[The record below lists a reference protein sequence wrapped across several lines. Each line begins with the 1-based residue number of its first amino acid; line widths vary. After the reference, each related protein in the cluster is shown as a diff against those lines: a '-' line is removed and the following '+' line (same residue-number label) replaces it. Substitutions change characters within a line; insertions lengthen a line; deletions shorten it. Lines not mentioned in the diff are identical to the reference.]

1 MYLTIVYPI
10 YIISINCILWI
21 PYLSLWILS
30 SNRQAFKLVITS
42 FETAF
47 KTYFILNFVISI
59 FINQYILHS
68 QQFGQLI
75 YIQTISN
82 ILNAIS
88 LFLIFWC
95 IFVFDASTSKVYW
108 KIALTFIVAIL
119 LTFRTTV
126 LFLLLK
132 SDDNSIIYIPFTN
145 IQVSLYNVEM
155 TSARVL
161 AIFAWKQAILTF
173 YRAKKGKNQS
183 VLIKCYPY
191 IKWDDD
197 NDNEE
202 KKINKIIDT
211 QNDNDD
217 KNNPLQII
225 KTLGI
230 DNILAYYISNV
241 SLIQSQISLIHKLI
255 TTETVTTETVTT
267 IKKCVNKNDIDVEDN
282 HYYIHF
288 MHSNSYLQLYFGTK
302 NQKMIRKYILY
313 NKFVHFVILLA
324 VIPYISLTFMPK
336 YYYTAAEA
344 LNENSSN
351 SEFHQNAAVS
361 KIVFNGGV
369 NIFT

>member
-95 IFVFDASTSKVYW
+95 IFVFDANTVKVFW
-108 KIALTFIVAIL
+108 KIAFSFL
-119 LTFRTTV
+119 LAAMFTFRTTM
-126 LFLLLK
+126 LFFLLK
-132 SDDNSIIYIPFTN
+132 TYDDSIIYIPATN

-155 TSARVL
+155 SSSRVL
-161 AIFAWKQAILTF
+161 AIFAWKQAIVTF
-173 YRAKKGKNQS
+173 YRSKIKKAKKIQS
-183 VLIKCYPY
+183 ILIKCNPY
-191 IKWDDD
+191 IRWDDD
-197 NDNEE
+197 D
-202 KKINKIIDT
+202 DT
-211 QNDNDD
+211 QHELHDNDD
-217 KNNPLQII
+217 KNNTLQII
-225 KTLGI
+225 KTLGGI
-230 DNILAYYISNV
+230 DNVLTYYISNV
-241 SLIQSQISLIHKLI
+241 SLIQSQISLIHQLI
-255 TTETVTTETVTT
+255 TCTT
-267 IKKCVNKNDIDVEDN
+267 ITVPGEDDN
-282 HYYIHF
+282 YYIHF
-288 MHSNSYLQLYFGTK
+288 IESNSYSQLYFGTK
-302 NQKMIRKYILY
+302 NHKMIRKYILN
-313 NKFVHFVILLA
+313 NKFIHFVILLA

-351 SEFHQNAAVS
+351 SEFHQNAA
-361 KIVFNGGV
+361 
-369 NIFT
+369 

>member
-95 IFVFDASTSKVYW
+95 IFVFDANTVKIFWKVAFSF
-108 KIALTFIVAIL
+108 ILAALF
-119 LTFRTTV
+119 TFRTTI
-126 LFLLLK
+126 LFFLLK
-132 SDDNSIIYIPFTN
+132 TYDDSIIYIPFTN
-145 IQVSLYNVEM
+145 IKVSLYNVEM

-161 AIFAWKQAILTF
+161 AIFAWKQVISTIKK
-173 YRAKKGKNQS
+173 AKKNQS
-183 VLIKCYPY
+183 ILIKCSSY
-191 IKWDDD
+191 IRWDIDD
-197 NDNEE
+197 EGKNI
-202 KKINKIIDT
+202 KDT

-225 KTLGI
+225 KTLGGI
-230 DNILAYYISNV
+230 DNVLMYYISNV
-241 SLIQSQISLIHKLI
+241 SLIQSQITLIHQLI
-255 TTETVTTETVTT
+255 TT
-267 IKKCVNKNDIDVEDN
+267 
-282 HYYIHF
+282 
-288 MHSNSYLQLYFGTK
+288 
-302 NQKMIRKYILY
+302 
-313 NKFVHFVILLA
+313 
-324 VIPYISLTFMPK
+324 
-336 YYYTAAEA
+336 
-344 LNENSSN
+344 
-351 SEFHQNAAVS
+351 
-361 KIVFNGGV
+361 
-369 NIFT
+369 